1 MKSLVNLDRDET
13 GMIVAECP
21 VIPGCVS
28 QSLPRW
34 FSTIVLALLINGC
47 VSDQA
52 HRYYGADRFPAK
64 PIEQVEVLY
73 DIPTRPHDIIAD
85 FQARGA
91 SVKYM
96 RKKAAEIGADA
107 VIVGCYGGYRAKGDE
122 WASKDTYAKSYS
134 RITGTALVYRR

>member
-1 MKSLVNLDRDET
+1 MKFQANLDRDESKL
-13 GMIVAECP
+13 IVAGPFANLGRAWQFTLC
-21 VIPGCVS
+21 
-28 QSLPRW
+28 W
-34 FSTIVLALLINGC
+34 FSTIAIALLISGC

-52 HRYYGADRFPAK
+52 NRYYGVERFPAK

-73 DIPTRPHDIIAD
+73 DIPTRPYDIIAD

-96 RKKAAEIGADA
+96 REKAVEIGADA
-107 VIVGCYGGYRAKGDE
+107 VIVGRYGGYRAKGDE
-122 WASKDTYAKSYS
+122 WASKDTFAKSYS